1 MNIASRA
8 RTGLALAA
16 CLAVAAGA
24 NAAPIDLGSTPTPLG
39 DDHARTTATTS
50 TPVAPTG
57 AVRDDHART
66 DPFTIPPHGTISVP
80 VAPDRVPAA
89 TVSANSDGFD
99 WSDAGI
105 GFGTAIGF
113 ALLAGGTMVLA
124 RWPRSPHTP
133 AI

>member
-24 NAAPIDLGSTPTPLG
+24 NAAPIDLGSTATPLG
-39 DDHARTTATTS
+39 DDHARTTP
-50 TPVAPTG
+50 TPVAPIG
-57 AVRDDHART
+57 AVGDDHART
-66 DPFTIPPHGTISVP
+66 EPFTLPLHGTISVP
-80 VAPDRVPAA
+80 VAPDRVP
-89 TVSANSDGFD
+89 TTPFSADSDGFD

-113 ALLAGGTMVLA
+113 ALLAGGTMVSA
-124 RWPRSPHTP
+124 RRSRLPHRP